1 MARIIGRG
9 GLLDRFFYFGMSL
22 LIAAVVVY
30 GFSHTVDANLIH
42 AAVPRPILLYFHAA
56 VFSGWLLFFIL
67 QSLLVRTR
75 NVRLHRSVGWFGVAL
90 GASIPVLGLATSVVM
105 TRFQLVRLHAVED
118 AVTDLIAP
126 FFDMVSF
133 AILFT
138 LAIYWRKKAELHR
151 RLLLLASCVLTS
163 AAFSRFPP
171 EMLPSWPGMLVF
183 ICFYAGVDVLI
194 LMGVVRDLIVQRRIH
209 QVYLYALPALIFVQM
224 IVIYLYQWNWP
235 LCVKITRAVAG

>member
-1 MARIIGRG
+1 
-9 GLLDRFFYFGMSL
+9 MSL

-30 GFSHTVDANLIH
+30 GFSHTVDANLIR
-42 AAVPRPILLYFHAA
+42 AAVPRPILLYFHGA
-56 VFSGWLLFFIL
+56 VFSGWLLFFIF

-133 AILFT
+133 AIFFT
-138 LAIYWRKKAELHR
+138 LAIYWRKNPEFHR

-163 AAFSRFPP
+163 AGFARFPP
-171 EMLPSWPGMLVF
+171 EILPSWPGMLVF
-183 ICFYAGVDVLI
+183 ACFYAGVDVLI
-194 LMGVVRDLIVQRRIH
+194 LMGVARDLLIQGRIH
-209 QVYLYALPALIFVQM
+209 QVYRYALPALIFVQA
-224 IVIYLYQWNWP
+224 IVIYLYQWDWP
-235 LCVKITRAVAG
+235 LCVKIAHAVVG